1 MVGSARR
8 TRPFL
13 LTMCG
18 VTHPVTDGLRSA
30 AIRTPRAS
38 GGDTAGYGVRVHGQR
53 SSDSG
58 TAAEPVVLVA
68 ADPRRRTGRTPWRL
82 VLVGVVLAAV
92 VGGAAVATAGTLVA
106 QRIAESFA
114 VRDATSDTAALARV
128 VVEPAL
134 LDAVADPSRSDADRS
149 DARTRLDDAVA
160 GELRAGSAVRMKLWA
175 ADGTVLWSDERR
187 LFGERFPLSDEDLE
201 ALESDR
207 SDAEVS
213 DLTEPENRYE
223 RGHGPLLEAYQ
234 AVHTP
239 SGEALLFEAY
249 QPYDQ
254 VLARAA
260 DLRRSFAVLAFGTVA
275 VVLALLVPLLL
286 GLLLRIRSGQRL
298 RERLL
303 GRALDAEAAERRRM
317 AAELHDGPVQD
328 VAGLALSLGADPATR
343 DAATVLRG
351 AVSSLRTSMA
361 TIRPAAPTPEGLG
374 AALDDACA
382 RARAAGLATTVR
394 VPAAVD
400 ASPAALLAVV
410 RFVREAVWN
419 VVKHAEATRVD
430 VTVTRAGGS
439 VRVVVHDDGAGFD
452 PAVVVEGGRTG
463 HLGTTLLR
471 EVAEDTGG
479 SLLLRT
485 APGAG
490 TTWDLEVPVE
500 AEALR

>member
-1 MVGSARR
+1 M
-8 TRPFL
+8 
-13 LTMCG
+13 
-18 VTHPVTDGLRSA
+18 
-30 AIRTPRAS
+30 
-38 GGDTAGYGVRVHGQR
+38 
-53 SSDSG
+53 
-58 TAAEPVVLVA
+58 LVA

-82 VLVGVVLAAV
+82 VLVGVVVAAV

-106 QRIAESFA
+106 QRIAESSA
-114 VRDATSDTAALARV
+114 VEDATGDTASLARV

-134 LDAVADPSRSDADRS
+134 RDTVADPTASPEERAA
-149 DARTRLDDAVA
+149 ARARLDDAVA
-160 GELRAGSAVRMKLWA
+160 GELRAGSTVRMKLWA

-187 LFGERFPLSDEDLE
+187 LVGQRFPLSAEDLE
-201 ALESDR
+201 ALETDR

-213 DLTEPENRYE
+213 DLDEPENRYE

-249 QPYDQ
+249 QPYDE
-254 VLARAA
+254 VIARAG
-260 DLRRSFAVLAFGTVA
+260 DLRRSFAALAFGTVA

-286 GLLLRIRSGQRL
+286 WLLLRIRAGQRL

-303 GRALDAEAAERRRM
+303 GRALDAEAAERGRM

-343 DAATVLRG
+343 DAADVLRG
-351 AVSSLRTSMA
+351 AVSSLRTSMTA
-361 TIRPAAPTPEGLG
+361 IRPAAPDRDGLG
-374 AALDDACA
+374 PALEDASA
-382 RARAAGLATTVR
+382 RARAAGLVTVVR
-394 VPAAVD
+394 VPDRVD

-419 VVKHAEATRVD
+419 TVKHARARRVE
-430 VTVTRAGGS
+430 VSVAASGGALH
-439 VRVVVHDDGAGFD
+439 VVVADDGTGFD
-452 PAVVVEGGRTG
+452 PASVAVDRAG

-479 SLLLRT
+479 SLVLRT
-485 APGAG
+485 APGRG
-490 TTWDLEVPVE
+490 TVWELEVPAD

>member
-1 MVGSARR
+1 M
-8 TRPFL
+8 
-13 LTMCG
+13 
-18 VTHPVTDGLRSA
+18 
-30 AIRTPRAS
+30 
-38 GGDTAGYGVRVHGQR
+38 
-53 SSDSG
+53 
-58 TAAEPVVLVA
+58 LVA
-68 ADPRRRTGRTPWRL
+68 PDPRRRTGRTPWRL
-82 VLVGVVLAAV
+82 VLVGVVVAAV

-134 LDAVADPSRSDADRS
+134 LDAVADPGAPATDRAA
-149 DARTRLDDAVA
+149 ARACLDDAVA

-187 LFGERFPLSDEDLE
+187 LVGERFPLSDEDLE

-213 DLTEPENRYE
+213 DLDEPENRYE

-239 SGEALLFEAY
+239 AGTALLFEAY
-249 QPYDQ
+249 QPYDD

-260 DLRRSFAVLAFGTVA
+260 DLRRSFALLAFGTVA
-275 VVLALLVPLLL
+275 VVLALLVPCLLW
-286 GLLLRIRSGQRL
+286 LLLRIRAGQRL

-303 GRALDAEAAERRRM
+303 GRALDAESAERRRM

-328 VAGLALSLGADPATR
+328 VAGLALSLGAAPETR
-343 DAATVLRG
+343 EAAAVLRG
-351 AVSSLRTSMA
+351 AVSSLRTSMSA
-361 TIRPAAPTPEGLG
+361 IRPAAPARDGLG
-374 AALDDACA
+374 PALDDASA
-382 RARAAGLATTVR
+382 RARAAGLETVVH
-394 VPAAVD
+394 VPDRVD
-400 ASPAALLAVV
+400 ASPTALLAVV

-419 VVKHAEATRVD
+419 AVKHAGATRVEVS
-430 VTVTRAGGS
+430 VTSSVAG
-439 VRVVVHDDGAGFD
+439 VRVVVSDDGAGFD
-452 PAVVVEGGRTG
+452 PAVVVDGGRSG

-479 SLLLRT
+479 SLVLRT
-485 APGAG
+485 APGSG
-490 TTWDLEVPVE
+490 TVWELVVPAD

>member
-1 MVGSARR
+1 M
-8 TRPFL
+8 
-13 LTMCG
+13 
-18 VTHPVTDGLRSA
+18 
-30 AIRTPRAS
+30 
-38 GGDTAGYGVRVHGQR
+38 HGQR

-58 TAAEPVVLVA
+58 TTAEPVVLVA

-82 VLVGVVLAAV
+82 VLVGVVVAAL

-134 LDAVADPSRSDADRS
+134 GDAIADRAVPEADRAAARARLDA
-149 DARTRLDDAVA
+149 AVA

-175 ADGTVLWSDERR
+175 ADGTVLWSDEPR
-187 LFGERFPLSDEDLE
+187 LVGERFPLSDEDLE

-213 DLTEPENRYE
+213 DLQEPENRYE

-249 QPYDQ
+249 QPYDD
-254 VLARAA
+254 VLARAT
-260 DLRRSFAVLAFGTVA
+260 DLRRSFATLAFGTVA

-286 GLLLRIRSGQRL
+286 WLLLRIRSGQRL

-303 GRALDAEAAERRRM
+303 GRALDAESAERRRM

-328 VAGLALSLGADPATR
+328 VAGLALSLGAAPATR
-343 DAATVLRG
+343 DAAAVLRG
-351 AVSSLRTSMA
+351 AVSSLRTSMSA
-361 TIRPAAPTPEGLG
+361 IRPAAPTRDGLG
-374 AALDDACA
+374 PALDDACA
-382 RARAAGLATTVR
+382 RARAAGLTTDVD
-394 VPAAVD
+394 VPPVVD
-400 ASPAALLAVV
+400 ASSAALLAVV

-419 VVKHAEATRVD
+419 TVKHAAATRVE
-430 VTVTRAGGS
+430 VTVSRVGAV
-439 VRVVVHDDGAGFD
+439 VRVVVRDDGTGFD
-452 PAVVVEGGRTG
+452 PTVVTRARRTG

-479 SLLLRT
+479 SLRLRA

-490 TTWDLEVPVE
+490 TTWELEVPADV
-500 AEALR
+500 EALR

>member
-1 MVGSARR
+1 M
-8 TRPFL
+8 
-13 LTMCG
+13 
-18 VTHPVTDGLRSA
+18 
-30 AIRTPRAS
+30 
-38 GGDTAGYGVRVHGQR
+38 
-53 SSDSG
+53 
-58 TAAEPVVLVA
+58 LVA
-68 ADPRRRTGRTPWRL
+68 PDPRRRTGRTPWRL
-82 VLVGVVLAAV
+82 VLVGVVVAAV

-134 LDAVADPSRSDADRS
+134 LDAVADPGAPATDRAA
-149 DARTRLDDAVA
+149 ARARLDDAVA

-187 LFGERFPLSDEDLE
+187 LVGERFPLSDEDLE

-213 DLTEPENRYE
+213 DLDEPENRYE

-239 SGEALLFEAY
+239 AGTALLFEAY
-249 QPYDQ
+249 QPYDD

-260 DLRRSFAVLAFGTVA
+260 DLRRSFALLAFGTVA
-275 VVLALLVPLLL
+275 VVLALLVPCLLW
-286 GLLLRIRSGQRL
+286 LLLRIRAGQRL

-303 GRALDAEAAERRRM
+303 GRALDAESAERRRM

-328 VAGLALSLGADPATR
+328 VAGLALSLGAAAETR
-343 DAATVLRG
+343 EAAAVLRG
-351 AVSSLRTSMA
+351 AVSSLRTSMSA
-361 TIRPAAPTPEGLG
+361 IRPAAPTRDGLG
-374 AALDDACA
+374 PALDDASA
-382 RARAAGLATTVR
+382 RARAAGLETVVH
-394 VPAAVD
+394 VPDRVD
-400 ASPAALLAVV
+400 ASPTALLAVV

-419 VVKHAEATRVD
+419 AVKHAGATRVEVS
-430 VTVTRAGGS
+430 VTSSVAG
-439 VRVVVHDDGAGFD
+439 VRVVVSDDGAGFD
-452 PAVVVEGGRTG
+452 PAVVVDGGRSG

-479 SLLLRT
+479 SLVLRT
-485 APGAG
+485 APGSG
-490 TTWDLEVPVE
+490 TVWELVVPAD

>member
-1 MVGSARR
+1 
-8 TRPFL
+8 
-13 LTMCG
+13 
-18 VTHPVTDGLRSA
+18 
-30 AIRTPRAS
+30 
-38 GGDTAGYGVRVHGQR
+38 
-53 SSDSG
+53 
-58 TAAEPVVLVA
+58 VLVA
-68 ADPRRRTGRTPWRL
+68 ADPRRRTARTPWGR
-82 VLVGVVLAAV
+82 VLAGVVVAAV
-92 VGGAAVATAGTLVA
+92 VGGAAVATAGALVS
-106 QRIAESFA
+106 QRTAEGFA

-134 LDAVADPSRSDADRS
+134 ADAIADRS
-149 DARTRLDDAVA
+149 ASAVDRAAARARLDDAVA

-175 ADGTVLWSDERR
+175 ADGTVLWSDEPR
-187 LFGERFPLSDEDLE
+187 LVGERFPLSEEDLE
-201 ALESDR
+201 ALRSDR

-213 DLTEPENRYE
+213 DLDEPENRYE
-223 RGHGPLLEAYQ
+223 RGNGPLLEAYQ

-249 QPYDQ
+249 ERYDD
-254 VLARAA
+254 VVARAA

-286 GLLLRIRSGQRL
+286 WLLLRIRSGQRL

-343 DAATVLRG
+343 AAATVLRG
-351 AVSSLRTSMA
+351 AVSSLRTSMSA
-361 TIRPAAPTPEGLG
+361 IRPSAPTPDGLRP
-374 AALDDACA
+374 ALDDATA
-382 RARAAGLATTVR
+382 RARAAGIATVLD
-394 VPAAVD
+394 VPDHVH

-419 VVKHAEATRVD
+419 TVKHADASRV
-430 VTVTRAGGS
+430 VVSVAAAGGS
-439 VRVVVHDDGAGFD
+439 VRVVVADDGSGFD
-452 PAVVVEGGRTG
+452 PARVVGGPRPG

-479 SLLLRT
+479 ALLLRT
-485 APGAG
+485 APGTG
-490 TTWDLEVPVE
+490 TVWELEVPADV
-500 AEALR
+500 EALR

>member
-1 MVGSARR
+1 M
-8 TRPFL
+8 
-13 LTMCG
+13 
-18 VTHPVTDGLRSA
+18 
-30 AIRTPRAS
+30 
-38 GGDTAGYGVRVHGQR
+38 
-53 SSDSG
+53 
-58 TAAEPVVLVA
+58 LVA
-68 ADPRRRTGRTPWRL
+68 PDPRRRTGRTPWRL
-82 VLVGVVLAAV
+82 VLVGVVVAAV

-134 LDAVADPSRSDADRS
+134 LDAVADPGAPARDRAA
-149 DARTRLDDAVA
+149 ARARLDDAVA

-187 LFGERFPLSDEDLE
+187 LVGERFPLSDEDLE

-213 DLTEPENRYE
+213 DLDEPENRYE

-239 SGEALLFEAY
+239 AGTALLFEAY
-249 QPYDQ
+249 QPYDD

-260 DLRRSFAVLAFGTVA
+260 DLRRSFALLAFGTVA
-275 VVLALLVPLLL
+275 VVLALLVPCLLW
-286 GLLLRIRSGQRL
+286 LLLRIRAGQRL

-303 GRALDAEAAERRRM
+303 GRALDAESAERRRM

-328 VAGLALSLGADPATR
+328 VAGLALSLGAAAETR
-343 DAATVLRG
+343 EAAAVLRG
-351 AVSSLRTSMA
+351 AVSSLRTSMSA
-361 TIRPAAPTPEGLG
+361 IRPAAPTRDGLG
-374 AALDDACA
+374 PALDDASA
-382 RARAAGLATTVR
+382 RARAAGLETVVH
-394 VPAAVD
+394 VPDRVD
-400 ASPAALLAVV
+400 ASPTALLAVV

-419 VVKHAEATRVD
+419 AVKHAGATRVEVS
-430 VTVTRAGGS
+430 VTSSVAG
-439 VRVVVHDDGAGFD
+439 VRVVVSDDGAGFD
-452 PAVVVEGGRTG
+452 PAVVVDGGRSG

-479 SLLLRT
+479 SLVLRT
-485 APGAG
+485 APGSG
-490 TTWDLEVPVE
+490 TVWELVVPAD

>member
-1 MVGSARR
+1 MV
-8 TRPFL
+8 
-13 LTMCG
+13 
-18 VTHPVTDGLRSA
+18 
-30 AIRTPRAS
+30 
-38 GGDTAGYGVRVHGQR
+38 
-53 SSDSG
+53 
-58 TAAEPVVLVA
+58 VA
-68 ADPRRRTGRTPWRL
+68 ADSRRRTGRTPWGR

-92 VGGAAVATAGTLVA
+92 VGGAAVATAGALVS

-134 LDAVADPSRSDADRS
+134 LDAISDPAATDAERGVARA
-149 DARTRLDDAVA
+149 RLDDAVA
-160 GELRAGSAVRMKLWA
+160 GELDAGSAVRMKLWA
-175 ADGTVLWSDERR
+175 ADGTVLWSDEPQ
-187 LFGERFPLSDEDLE
+187 LVGERFPLSDEDLE

-213 DLTEPENRYE
+213 DLDEPENRYE

-249 QPYDQ
+249 QPYDD

-260 DLRRSFAVLAFGTVA
+260 DLRRSFAVLAFGSVA
-275 VVLALLVPLLL
+275 VVLALLIPLLL
-286 GLLLRIRSGQRL
+286 WLLVRIRSGQRL

-328 VAGLALSLGADPATR
+328 VAGLALSLGAVPATR
-343 DAATVLRG
+343 DAAAVLRS
-351 AVSSLRTSMA
+351 AVSSLRTSMS
-361 TIRPAAPTPEGLG
+361 TIRPAAPTRDGLG
-374 AALDDACA
+374 PALEDACA
-382 RARAAGLATTVR
+382 RAGSAGLRTDVR
-394 VPAAVD
+394 VPEVVE

-419 VVKHAEATRVD
+419 TVKHAGARRVE
-430 VTVTRAGGS
+430 VTVERSGAA
-439 VRVVVHDDGAGFD
+439 VRVVVSDDGVGFD
-452 PAVVVEGGRTG
+452 PADVVGSTRAG

-471 EVAEDTGG
+471 EIAEDTGG
-479 SLLLRT
+479 SLRLRT
-485 APGAG
+485 GPGAG
-490 TTWDLEVPVE
+490 TTWELEVPADTE
-500 AEALR
+500 DLR

>member
-1 MVGSARR
+1 
-8 TRPFL
+8 
-13 LTMCG
+13 
-18 VTHPVTDGLRSA
+18 
-30 AIRTPRAS
+30 
-38 GGDTAGYGVRVHGQR
+38 VHGQR
-53 SSDSG
+53 SSDSD

-134 LDAVADPSRSDADRS
+134 LDAVADPSRSAVDRNA
-149 DARTRLDDAVA
+149 ARTRLDDAVA

-187 LFGERFPLSDEDLE
+187 LVGERFPLSDEDQE

-394 VPAAVD
+394 VPDAVD

-430 VTVTRAGGS
+430 VTVTQAGGS

-490 TTWDLEVPVE
+490 TTWDLEVPVD

>member
-1 MVGSARR
+1 
-8 TRPFL
+8 
-13 LTMCG
+13 
-18 VTHPVTDGLRSA
+18 
-30 AIRTPRAS
+30 
-38 GGDTAGYGVRVHGQR
+38 
-53 SSDSG
+53 
-58 TAAEPVVLVA
+58 VLVA
-68 ADPRRRTGRTPWRL
+68 PDPRRRTGRTPWRL
-82 VLVGVVLAAV
+82 VLVGVVVAAV

-134 LDAVADPSRSDADRS
+134 LDAVADPGAPASDRAA
-149 DARTRLDDAVA
+149 ARARLDDAVA

-187 LFGERFPLSDEDLE
+187 LVGERFPLSDEDLE

-213 DLTEPENRYE
+213 DLDEPENRYE

-239 SGEALLFEAY
+239 AGTALLFEAY
-249 QPYDQ
+249 QPYDD

-260 DLRRSFAVLAFGTVA
+260 DLRRSFALLAFGTVA
-275 VVLALLVPLLL
+275 VVLALLVPCLLW
-286 GLLLRIRSGQRL
+286 LLLRIRAGQRL

-303 GRALDAEAAERRRM
+303 GRALDAESAERRRM

-328 VAGLALSLGADPATR
+328 VAGLALSLGAAPETR
-343 DAATVLRG
+343 EAAAVLRG
-351 AVSSLRTSMA
+351 AVSSLRTSMSA
-361 TIRPAAPTPEGLG
+361 IRPAAPTRDGLG
-374 AALDDACA
+374 PALDDASA
-382 RARAAGLATTVR
+382 RARAAGLETVVH
-394 VPAAVD
+394 VPDRVD
-400 ASPAALLAVV
+400 ASPTALLAVV

-419 VVKHAEATRVD
+419 AVKHAGATRVEVS
-430 VTVTRAGGS
+430 VTSSVAG
-439 VRVVVHDDGAGFD
+439 VRVVVSDDGAGFD
-452 PAVVVEGGRTG
+452 PAVVVDGGRSG

-479 SLLLRT
+479 SLVLRT
-485 APGAG
+485 APGSG
-490 TTWDLEVPVE
+490 TVWELVVPAD

>member
-1 MVGSARR
+1 M
-8 TRPFL
+8 
-13 LTMCG
+13 
-18 VTHPVTDGLRSA
+18 
-30 AIRTPRAS
+30 
-38 GGDTAGYGVRVHGQR
+38 
-53 SSDSG
+53 
-58 TAAEPVVLVA
+58 LVA

-82 VLVGVVLAAV
+82 VLVGVVVAAL

-134 LDAVADPSRSDADRS
+134 GDAIADRAVPEADRAAARARLDA
-149 DARTRLDDAVA
+149 AVA

-175 ADGTVLWSDERR
+175 ADGTVLWSDEPR
-187 LFGERFPLSDEDLE
+187 LVGERFPLSDEDLE

-213 DLTEPENRYE
+213 DLQEPENRYE

-249 QPYDQ
+249 QPYDD
-254 VLARAA
+254 VLARAT
-260 DLRRSFAVLAFGTVA
+260 DLRRSFATLAFGTVA

-286 GLLLRIRSGQRL
+286 WLLLRIRSGQRL

-303 GRALDAEAAERRRM
+303 GRALDAESAERRRM

-328 VAGLALSLGADPATR
+328 VAGLALSLGAAPATR
-343 DAATVLRG
+343 DAAVVLRG
-351 AVSSLRTSMA
+351 AVSSLRTSMSA
-361 TIRPAAPTPEGLG
+361 IRPAAPTRDGLG
-374 AALDDACA
+374 PALDDACA
-382 RARAAGLATTVR
+382 RARAAGLRTDVD
-394 VPAAVD
+394 VPPVVD
-400 ASPAALLAVV
+400 ASSAALLAVV

-419 VVKHAEATRVD
+419 TVKHAAATRVE
-430 VTVTRAGGS
+430 VTVTRVGAV
-439 VRVVVHDDGAGFD
+439 VRVVVRDDGTGFD
-452 PAVVVEGGRTG
+452 PTVVTRARRTG

-479 SLLLRT
+479 SLRLRT

-490 TTWDLEVPVE
+490 TTWELEVPADV
-500 AEALR
+500 EALR

>member
-1 MVGSARR
+1 MA
-8 TRPFL
+8 P
-13 LTMCG
+13 
-18 VTHPVTDGLRSA
+18 
-30 AIRTPRAS
+30 
-38 GGDTAGYGVRVHGQR
+38 
-53 SSDSG
+53 
-58 TAAEPVVLVA
+58 
-68 ADPRRRTGRTPWRL
+68 DPRRRTGRTPWRL
-82 VLVGVVLAAV
+82 VLVGVVVAAV

-134 LDAVADPSRSDADRS
+134 LDAVADPGAPATDRAA
-149 DARTRLDDAVA
+149 ARARLDDAVA

-187 LFGERFPLSDEDLE
+187 LVGERFPLSDEDLE

-213 DLTEPENRYE
+213 DLDEPENRYE

-239 SGEALLFEAY
+239 AGTALLFEAY
-249 QPYDQ
+249 QPYDD

-260 DLRRSFAVLAFGTVA
+260 DLRRSFALLAFGTVA
-275 VVLALLVPLLL
+275 VVLALLVPCLLW
-286 GLLLRIRSGQRL
+286 LLLRIRAGQRL

-303 GRALDAEAAERRRM
+303 GRALDAESAERRRM

-328 VAGLALSLGADPATR
+328 VAGLALSLGAAAETR
-343 DAATVLRG
+343 EAAAVLRG
-351 AVSSLRTSMA
+351 AVSSLRTSMSA
-361 TIRPAAPTPEGLG
+361 IRPAAPTRDGLG
-374 AALDDACA
+374 PALDDASA
-382 RARAAGLATTVR
+382 RARAAGLETVVH
-394 VPAAVD
+394 VPDRVD
-400 ASPAALLAVV
+400 ASPTALLAVV

-419 VVKHAEATRVD
+419 AVKHAGATRVEVS
-430 VTVTRAGGS
+430 VTSSVAG
-439 VRVVVHDDGAGFD
+439 VRVVVSDDGAGFD
-452 PAVVVEGGRTG
+452 PAVVVDGGRSG

-479 SLLLRT
+479 SLVLRT
-485 APGAG
+485 APGSG
-490 TTWDLEVPVE
+490 TVWELVVPAD

>member
-1 MVGSARR
+1 M
-8 TRPFL
+8 
-13 LTMCG
+13 
-18 VTHPVTDGLRSA
+18 
-30 AIRTPRAS
+30 
-38 GGDTAGYGVRVHGQR
+38 
-53 SSDSG
+53 
-58 TAAEPVVLVA
+58 LVA

-82 VLVGVVLAAV
+82 VLVGVVVAAL

-134 LDAVADPSRSDADRS
+134 GDAIADRAVPEVDRAAARARLDA
-149 DARTRLDDAVA
+149 AVA

-175 ADGTVLWSDERR
+175 ADGTVLWSDEPR
-187 LFGERFPLSDEDLE
+187 LVGERFPLSDEDLE

-213 DLTEPENRYE
+213 DLQEPENRYE

-249 QPYDQ
+249 QPYDD
-254 VLARAA
+254 VLARAT
-260 DLRRSFAVLAFGTVA
+260 DLRRSFATLAFGTVA

-286 GLLLRIRSGQRL
+286 WLLLRIRSGQRL

-303 GRALDAEAAERRRM
+303 GRALDAESAERRRM

-328 VAGLALSLGADPATR
+328 VAGLALSLGAAPATR
-343 DAATVLRG
+343 DAAAVLRG
-351 AVSSLRTSMA
+351 AVSSLRTSMSA
-361 TIRPAAPTPEGLG
+361 IRPAAPTRDGLG
-374 AALDDACA
+374 PALDDACA
-382 RARAAGLATTVR
+382 RARAAGLTTDVD
-394 VPAAVD
+394 VPTVVD
-400 ASPAALLAVV
+400 ASSAALLAVV

-419 VVKHAEATRVD
+419 TVKHAAATRVE
-430 VTVTRAGGS
+430 VTVMRVGAV
-439 VRVVVHDDGAGFD
+439 VRVVVLDDGTGFD
-452 PAVVVEGGRTG
+452 PTVVTRARRTG

-479 SLLLRT
+479 SLRLRT

-490 TTWDLEVPVE
+490 TTWELEVPADV
-500 AEALR
+500 EALR

>member
-1 MVGSARR
+1 M
-8 TRPFL
+8 
-13 LTMCG
+13 
-18 VTHPVTDGLRSA
+18 
-30 AIRTPRAS
+30 
-38 GGDTAGYGVRVHGQR
+38 
-53 SSDSG
+53 
-58 TAAEPVVLVA
+58 LVA

-82 VLVGVVLAAV
+82 VLVGVVVAAV

-106 QRIAESFA
+106 QRIAESSA
-114 VRDATSDTAALARV
+114 VEDATGDTASLARV

-134 LDAVADPSRSDADRS
+134 RDTVADRTASPEQRAA
-149 DARTRLDDAVA
+149 ARARLDDAVA

-187 LFGERFPLSDEDLE
+187 LVGQRFPLSAEDLE
-201 ALESDR
+201 ALETDR

-213 DLTEPENRYE
+213 DLDEPENRYE

-249 QPYDQ
+249 QPYDE
-254 VLARAA
+254 VIARAG
-260 DLRRSFAVLAFGTVA
+260 DLRRSFAALAFGTVA
-275 VVLALLVPLLL
+275 VVLTLLVPLLL
-286 GLLLRIRSGQRL
+286 WLLLRIRAGQRL

-303 GRALDAEAAERRRM
+303 GRALDAETAERGRM

-343 DAATVLRG
+343 DAAAVLRG
-351 AVSSLRTSMA
+351 AVSSLRTSMTA
-361 TIRPAAPTPEGLG
+361 IRPAAPERDGLG
-374 AALDDACA
+374 PALEDASA
-382 RARAAGLATTVR
+382 RARAVGLETVVR
-394 VPAAVD
+394 IPDRVD

-419 VVKHAEATRVD
+419 TVKHARARRVE
-430 VTVTRAGGS
+430 VSVAASGGALH
-439 VRVVVHDDGAGFD
+439 VVVADDGTGFD
-452 PAVVVEGGRTG
+452 PASVAADRAG

-479 SLLLRT
+479 SLVLRT
-485 APGAG
+485 APGRG
-490 TTWDLEVPVE
+490 TVWELEVPVD

>member
-1 MVGSARR
+1 M
-8 TRPFL
+8 
-13 LTMCG
+13 
-18 VTHPVTDGLRSA
+18 
-30 AIRTPRAS
+30 
-38 GGDTAGYGVRVHGQR
+38 HGQR

-58 TAAEPVVLVA
+58 TTAQPVVVVA
-68 ADPRRRTGRTPWRL
+68 ADPRRRTGRTPWGR

-92 VGGAAVATAGTLVA
+92 VGGAAVATAGALVS

-114 VRDATSDTAALARV
+114 VRDATTDTAALARV

-134 LDAVADPSRSDADRS
+134 LDVIADPAATDADHAA
-149 DARTRLDDAVA
+149 ARTRLDDAVA

-187 LFGERFPLSDEDLE
+187 LVGERFPLSAEDLE
-201 ALESDR
+201 ALASDR

-213 DLTEPENRYE
+213 DLDEPENRYE

-249 QPYDQ
+249 QPYDD

-260 DLRRSFAVLAFGTVA
+260 DLRGSFAALAFGVVA

-286 GLLLRIRSGQRL
+286 WLLVRIRSGQRL

-343 DAATVLRG
+343 DAAVVLRS
-351 AVSSLRTSMA
+351 AVSSLRTSMS
-361 TIRPAAPTPEGLG
+361 TIRPAAPTPDGLG
-374 AALDDACA
+374 PALEDACA
-382 RARAAGLATTVR
+382 RARAAGLTTVVR
-394 VPAAVD
+394 SPDVVD

-419 VVKHAEATRVD
+419 AVKHAGANRVE
-430 VTVTRAGGS
+430 VTVDRSGAV
-439 VRVVVHDDGAGFD
+439 VRVVVADDGTGFD
-452 PAVVVEGGRTG
+452 PAVVVGSIRAG

-479 SLLLRT
+479 SLSLRT
-485 APGAG
+485 GSGTG
-490 TTWDLEVPVE
+490 TTWELEVPADTE
-500 AEALR
+500 DLR

>member
-1 MVGSARR
+1 M
-8 TRPFL
+8 
-13 LTMCG
+13 
-18 VTHPVTDGLRSA
+18 
-30 AIRTPRAS
+30 
-38 GGDTAGYGVRVHGQR
+38 HGQR

-58 TAAEPVVLVA
+58 TTAEPVVLVA

-82 VLVGVVLAAV
+82 VLVGVVVAAL

-134 LDAVADPSRSDADRS
+134 GDAIADRAVPEADRTAARARLDA
-149 DARTRLDDAVA
+149 AVA

-175 ADGTVLWSDERR
+175 ADGTVLWSDEPR
-187 LFGERFPLSDEDLE
+187 LVGERFPLSDEDLE

-213 DLTEPENRYE
+213 DLQEPENRYE

-249 QPYDQ
+249 QPYDD
-254 VLARAA
+254 VLARAT
-260 DLRRSFAVLAFGTVA
+260 DLRRSFATLAFGTVA

-286 GLLLRIRSGQRL
+286 WLLLRIRSGQRL

-303 GRALDAEAAERRRM
+303 GRALDAESAERRRM

-328 VAGLALSLGADPATR
+328 VAGLALSLGAAPATR
-343 DAATVLRG
+343 DAAAVLRG
-351 AVSSLRTSMA
+351 AVSSLRTSMSA
-361 TIRPAAPTPEGLG
+361 IRPAAPTRDGLG
-374 AALDDACA
+374 PALDDACA
-382 RARAAGLATTVR
+382 RARAVGLTTDVD
-394 VPAAVD
+394 VPPVVD
-400 ASPAALLAVV
+400 ASSAALLAVV

-419 VVKHAEATRVD
+419 TVKHAAATRVE
-430 VTVTRAGGS
+430 VTVTRVGAV
-439 VRVVVHDDGAGFD
+439 VRVVVRDDGTGFD
-452 PAVVVEGGRTG
+452 PTVVTRARRTG

-479 SLLLRT
+479 SLRLRT

-490 TTWDLEVPVE
+490 TTWELEVPADV
-500 AEALR
+500 EALR

>member
-1 MVGSARR
+1 
-8 TRPFL
+8 
-13 LTMCG
+13 
-18 VTHPVTDGLRSA
+18 
-30 AIRTPRAS
+30 
-38 GGDTAGYGVRVHGQR
+38 
-53 SSDSG
+53 
-58 TAAEPVVLVA
+58 VLVA
-68 ADPRRRTGRTPWRL
+68 PDPRRRTGRTPWRL
-82 VLVGVVLAAV
+82 VLVGVVVAAV

-134 LDAVADPSRSDADRS
+134 LDAVADPGAPATDRAA
-149 DARTRLDDAVA
+149 ARARLDDAVA

-187 LFGERFPLSDEDLE
+187 LVGERFPLSDEDLE

-213 DLTEPENRYE
+213 DLDEPENRYE

-239 SGEALLFEAY
+239 AGTALLFEAY
-249 QPYDQ
+249 QPYDD

-260 DLRRSFAVLAFGTVA
+260 DLRRSFALLAFGTVA
-275 VVLALLVPLLL
+275 VVLALLVPCLLW
-286 GLLLRIRSGQRL
+286 LLLRIRAGQRL

-303 GRALDAEAAERRRM
+303 GRALDAESAERRRM

-328 VAGLALSLGADPATR
+328 VAGLALSLGAAPETR
-343 DAATVLRG
+343 EAAAVLRG
-351 AVSSLRTSMA
+351 AVSSLRTSMSA
-361 TIRPAAPTPEGLG
+361 IRPAAPTRDGLG
-374 AALDDACA
+374 PALDDASA
-382 RARAAGLATTVR
+382 RARAAGLETVVH
-394 VPAAVD
+394 VPDRVD
-400 ASPAALLAVV
+400 ASPTALLAVV

-419 VVKHAEATRVD
+419 AVKHAGATRVEVS
-430 VTVTRAGGS
+430 VTSSVAG
-439 VRVVVHDDGAGFD
+439 VRVVVSDDGAGFD
-452 PAVVVEGGRTG
+452 PAVVVDGGRSG

-479 SLLLRT
+479 SLVLRT
-485 APGAG
+485 APGSG
-490 TTWDLEVPVE
+490 TVWELVVPAD